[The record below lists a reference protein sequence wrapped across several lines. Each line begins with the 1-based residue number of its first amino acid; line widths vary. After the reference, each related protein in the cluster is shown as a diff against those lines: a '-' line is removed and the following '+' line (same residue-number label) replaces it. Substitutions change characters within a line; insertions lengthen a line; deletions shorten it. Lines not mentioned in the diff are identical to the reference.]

1 MADNKNGKLPE
12 QIVNPPSWLS
22 LPSAWDWSLSYA
34 ENLRKLVYNVNVI
47 IQYLQDLQTNYEE
60 YTDQKVAELKAYVD
74 AADQSLHDY
83 ADSLNAAMK
92 TYVDAQ
98 DLAYWERHT
107 QDITRL
113 QNNIDALRSY
123 CDENFEDIRTKHA
136 QDIAQLQ
143 GALQSQYEQLT
154 AYTDRQIDVLQ
165 AWTSEQ
171 LDQIRLEVD
180 EINEDGF
187 RIDNPTTGERDHVGN
202 TVNDVYNA
210 LRVHA
215 ITCDEFDAWFTYY
228 DNDCDSFRNLFISAI
243 DFDTRAH
250 LLMYAQ
256 YDKQVNSPATG
267 MMVSQ
272 AQALEEIMSFSSEQ
286 ALNCADRDG
295 LDLTCEQIL
304 AKNWSAFAWDTES
317 VGYFNSDN
325 FIITAICG
333 IYKVVNKNLFL
344 TNLAP
349 TPDPIQPSVNALYQ
363 FVSDTIKTWFAE
375 ILNIEPI
382 FASGSNYNNSLIYGI
397 SISSSY
403 RNGEKTVRGTV
414 HTSSSPDA
422 YFVKQLKF
430 DGVNYYSNFTDAK
443 GGLIA

>member
-74 AADQSLHDY
+74 AADQSLRDY

-92 TYVDAQ
+92 AYVDSQ

-113 QNNIDALRSY
+113 QNNIDALRTY
-123 CDENFEDIRTKHA
+123 CDKNFEDIRTKHA
-136 QDIAQLQ
+136 QDIAQLH

-165 AWTSEQ
+165 AWTNEQ

-256 YDKQVNSPATG
+256 YDEQVNSPVTG
-267 MMVSQ
+267 MMVSH

-286 ALNCADRDG
+286 ALDCTDRDG
-295 LDLTCEQIL
+295 LDLTCATIF
-304 AKNWSAFAWDTES
+304 AKNWSAFQWDTES
-317 VGYFNSDN
+317 VGYFNTEN
-325 FIITAICG
+325 FQIVKSPVGFVTI
-333 IYKVVNKNLFL
+333 NKNKSWNFTPQTEPSQGNNSIYPVLQGWHYL
-344 TNLAP
+344 ITN
-349 TPDPIQPSVNALYQ
+349 TN
-363 FVSDTIKTWFAE
+363 
-375 ILNIEPI
+375 PI
-382 FASGSNYNNSLIYGI
+382 FALTPNTALMVTNINTSRKQYNNSGAKIMQANISFMSTEENQAYITGFETDIIDIYD
-397 SISSSY
+397 
-403 RNGEKTVRGTV
+403 T
-414 HTSSSPDA
+414 
-422 YFVKQLKF
+422 F
-430 DGVNYYSNFTDAK
+430 SNAK
-443 GGLIA
+443 GGIIA

>member
-74 AADQSLHDY
+74 AADQALHDY

-92 TYVDAQ
+92 SYVDSQ

-154 AYTDRQIDVLQ
+154 AYTDRQIAVLQ

-256 YDKQVNSPATG
+256 YDEQVNSPATG
-267 MMVSQ
+267 MMVSH

-286 ALNCADRDG
+286 ALDCTDRDG
-295 LDLTCEQIL
+295 LDLTCVTIF
-304 AKNWSAFAWDTES
+304 AKNWSAFQWDTES
-317 VGYFNSDN
+317 VGYFNTDSFLILKSAMG
-325 FIITAICG
+325 FIC
-333 IYKVVNKNLFL
+333 VNKSVLGVFNSPETPVIGNVRLYPYYPDWHYGVANIIAEFSYTEGSTVDVSNTVVRKLIAKGKKQTSIAYTYTVTAENNAILKSL
-344 TNLAP
+344 TVDLI
-349 TPDPIQPSVNALYQ
+349 D
-363 FVSDTIKTWFAE
+363 
-375 ILNIEPI
+375 I
-382 FASGSNYNNSLIYGI
+382 FNS
-397 SISSSY
+397 
-403 RNGEKTVRGTV
+403 
-414 HTSSSPDA
+414 
-422 YFVKQLKF
+422 F
-430 DGVNYYSNFTDAK
+430 DEAK

>member
-60 YTDQKVAELKAYVD
+60 YTDKAIANLKEYVD
-74 AADQSLHDY
+74 AADQALHDY

-92 TYVDAQ
+92 SYVDSQ
-98 DLAYWERHT
+98 DLLYWEKHT
-107 QDITRL
+107 QDVTKL

-136 QDIAQLQ
+136 QDIAQLH

-171 LDQIRLEVD
+171 LDQIRLDVD

-187 RIDNPTTGERDHVGN
+187 RIDNPTTGERDRVGN

-215 ITCDEFDAWFTYY
+215 ITCEEFDAWFTYY

-243 DFDTRAH
+243 DFDTRAR

-256 YDKQVNSPATG
+256 YDEQVNSPVTG
-267 MMVSQ
+267 MMVCH

-286 ALNCADRDG
+286 ALDCTNRDG
-295 LDLTCEQIL
+295 LDLTCATIF
-304 AKNWSAFAWDTES
+304 AKNWSAFRWDTES
-317 VGYFNSDN
+317 VGYFNTEN
-325 FIITAICG
+325 FQIIKKLIGFIVINRNVPWEGTFETEPSLSTASLYPYIVGWHYG
-333 IYKVVNKNLFL
+333 IMNLNPIFSKIDGSGL
-344 TNLAP
+344 MTNNLAVTRLSYDP
-349 TPDPIQPSVNALYQ
+349 TGRKITQATIT
-363 FVSDTIKTWFAE
+363 FISDTTNE
-375 ILNIEPI
+375 
-382 FASGSNYNNSLIYGI
+382 
-397 SISSSY
+397 
-403 RNGEKTVRGTV
+403 
-414 HTSSSPDA
+414 A
-422 YFVKQLKF
+422 YLT
-430 DGVNYYSNFTDAK
+430 GFTTDVLDLYTTFSEAK
-443 GGLIA
+443 GGMIA

>member
-74 AADQSLHDY
+74 AADQALHDY

-92 TYVDAQ
+92 SYVDSQ
-98 DLAYWERHT
+98 DLLYWERHT
-107 QDITRL
+107 QDVTRL
-113 QNNIDALRSY
+113 QNNIDGLRSY

-136 QDIAQLQ
+136 QDIAQLH

-228 DNDCDSFRNLFISAI
+228 GNDCDSFRNLFISAI

-256 YDKQVNSPATG
+256 YDEQVNSPTTG
-267 MMVSQ
+267 IMVSH

-286 ALNCADRDG
+286 ALNCTDRDG
-295 LDLTCEQIL
+295 LDLTCATIL
-304 AKNWSAFAWDTES
+304 AKNWSAFQWDTES
-317 VGYFNSDN
+317 VGYFNTDN
-325 FIITAICG
+325 FLIIKTKMGFTVI
-333 IYKVVNKNLFL
+333 NKNVSWLGNFETEPAL
-344 TNLAP
+344 STVNLYPYIPQWHYLIANINP
-349 TPDPIQPSVNALYQ
+349 NFSKIENSALSVSDINVSRKSFDNGGNKFTQCAIT
-363 FVSDTIKTWFAE
+363 FVSNSKNQAYLISLASDIYD
-375 ILNIEPI
+375 I
-382 FASGSNYNNSLIYGI
+382 FTTFN
-397 SISSSY
+397 
-403 RNGEKTVRGTV
+403 E
-414 HTSSSPDA
+414 
-422 YFVKQLKF
+422 
-430 DGVNYYSNFTDAK
+430 AK
-443 GGLIA
+443 GGMIA

>member
-47 IQYLQDLQTNYEE
+47 IQYLQDLQTNYED

-74 AADQSLHDY
+74 AADQALHDY

-92 TYVDAQ
+92 SYVDSQ
-98 DLAYWERHT
+98 DLLYWEKHT
-107 QDITRL
+107 QDITKL

-256 YDKQVNSPATG
+256 YDEQVNSPVTG
-267 MMVSQ
+267 IMVSH

-286 ALNCADRDG
+286 ALDCTDRDG
-295 LDLTCEQIL
+295 LDLTCATIL
-304 AKNWSAFAWDTES
+304 AKNWPAFQWDTES
-317 VGYFNSDN
+317 VKYFNTESFLIIKNSRGYFC
-325 FIITAICG
+325 I
-333 IYKVVNKNLFL
+333 NKNIEFNFTVPETPVVGNVTLHL
-344 TNLAP
+344 SLAGWHYAITNL
-349 TPDPIQPSVNALYQ
+349 T
-363 FVSDTIKTWFAE
+363 
-375 ILNIEPI
+375 PI
-382 FASGSNYNNSLIYGI
+382 FSRVPNSAVNIYNFNIRNSIPDGDNVTSITI
-397 SISSSY
+397 SYVVTKKNNAILAKIT
-403 RNGEKTVRGTV
+403 GDVIDV
-414 HTSSSPDA
+414 
-422 YFVKQLKF
+422 F
-430 DGVNYYSNFTDAK
+430 DTFNDAK

>member
-74 AADQSLHDY
+74 AADQALHDY

-107 QDITRL
+107 QDITQL

-136 QDIAQLQ
+136 QDIAQLH

-215 ITCDEFDAWFTYY
+215 ITCEEFDAWFTYY

-256 YDKQVNSPATG
+256 YDEQVNSPATG
-267 MMVSQ
+267 MMVSH

-286 ALNCADRDG
+286 ALDCTDRDG
-295 LDLTCEQIL
+295 LDLTCATIF
-304 AKNWSAFAWDTES
+304 AKNWTAFQWDTES
-317 VGYFNSDN
+317 IQYYNTDSVMILKNAMGFVLWRKQVEFSFNKPEAPVVGPAISYPTIAGWHFAITNITPSFQMKSNSSVDVSN
-325 FIITAICG
+325 LNG
-333 IYKVVNKNLFL
+333 PRPVIYRNKNSIYTFTYNVTEENQAILESFKADIIDIFSTFNEAKAFF
-344 TNLAP
+344 TNA
-349 TPDPIQPSVNALYQ
+349 A
-363 FVSDTIKTWFAE
+363 
-375 ILNIEPI
+375 
-382 FASGSNYNNSLIYGI
+382 
-397 SISSSY
+397 
-403 RNGEKTVRGTV
+403 
-414 HTSSSPDA
+414 
-422 YFVKQLKF
+422 
-430 DGVNYYSNFTDAK
+430 
-443 GGLIA
+443 

>member
-60 YTDQKVAELKAYVD
+60 YTDKAIANLKEYVD
-74 AADQSLHDY
+74 AADQALHDY

-92 TYVDAQ
+92 AYVDSQ
-98 DLAYWERHT
+98 DLLYWEKHT

-136 QDIAQLQ
+136 QDIAQLH

-256 YDKQVNSPATG
+256 YDEQVNSPATG
-267 MMVSQ
+267 MMVSH
-272 AQALEEIMSFSSEQ
+272 AQALEEIMAFSSEQ
-286 ALNCADRDG
+286 ALDCADRDG
-295 LDLTCEQIL
+295 LDLTCATIF
-304 AKNWSAFAWDTES
+304 AKNWSAFEWDTES
-317 VGYFNSDN
+317 VQYYNTSRELIFKNSMGYVLWRKQVAFQFRKPDSPVIGTQNVYPSIAGQHFSVSNIQVEYIKQPNTVVTNTSIGGPRINDDGDSFNMQYT
-325 FIITAICG
+325 FIYSVTEENQAILDSFKAD
-333 IYKVVNKNLFL
+333 IIDIFN
-344 TNLAP
+344 T
-349 TPDPIQPSVNALYQ
+349 
-363 FVSDTIKTWFAE
+363 FAE
-375 ILNIEPI
+375 AKA
-382 FASGSNYNNSLIYGI
+382 F
-397 SISSSY
+397 
-403 RNGEKTVRGTV
+403 
-414 HTSSSPDA
+414 
-422 YFVKQLKF
+422 
-430 DGVNYYSNFTDAK
+430 FTNA
-443 GGLIA
+443 A

>member
-1 MADNKNGKLPE
+1 MADEKNGKLPE

-60 YTDQKVAELKAYVD
+60 YTDKKVAELKAYVD
-74 AADQSLHDY
+74 AADQALHDY

-92 TYVDAQ
+92 TYVNAQ

-113 QNNIDALRSY
+113 QNNIDALRLY

-165 AWTSEQ
+165 AWTNEQ
-171 LDQIRLEVD
+171 LDNIRLEVD

-187 RIDNPTTGERDHVGN
+187 RIDNPTTGERDRVGN

-243 DFDTRAH
+243 DFDTRAR

-256 YDKQVNSPATG
+256 YDEQVNSPTTG
-267 MMVSQ
+267 IMVSH

-286 ALNCADRDG
+286 ALDCTDRDG
-295 LDLTCEQIL
+295 LDLTCAEIF
-304 AKNWSAFAWDTES
+304 AKNWSAFQWDSES
-317 VGYFNSDN
+317 VGYFNSDSQMIYKTLIG
-325 FIITAICG
+325 FIRILKNYSWIPSNYPSEPIVGNVTVYPQISGWHWLLCNYKPVFSANENTAIDN
-333 IYKVVNKNLFL
+333 YDFVHPRLNL
-344 TNLAP
+344 
-349 TPDPIQPSVNALYQ
+349 
-363 FVSDTIKTWFAE
+363 
-375 ILNIEPI
+375 
-382 FASGSNYNNSLIYGI
+382 NSTG
-397 SISSSY
+397 
-403 RNGEKTVRGTV
+403 NPFTQV
-414 HTSSSPDA
+414 
-422 YFVKQLKF
+422 
-430 DGVNYYSNFTDAK
+430 NFTYAVTNENQALITDFKSDIIDLYSTFSEAK

>member
-60 YTDQKVAELKAYVD
+60 YTNQKVAELKAYVD
-74 AADQSLHDY
+74 AADQALHDY

-107 QDITRL
+107 QDITQL

-123 CDENFEDIRTKHA
+123 CDENFEDIHTKHA
-136 QDIAQLQ
+136 QDIAQLH

-165 AWTSEQ
+165 TWTNEQ

-228 DNDCDSFRNLFISAI
+228 DNDCDSFRNLFMSAL
-243 DFDTRAH
+243 DFDTLSYSIMCDR
-250 LLMYAQ
+250 YIQ
-256 YDKQVNSPATG
+256 EVNSPVTG
-267 MMVSQ
+267 EMVTH
-272 AQALEEIMSFSSEQ
+272 AEALEQIMSFSSEQ
-286 ALNCADRDG
+286 ALDCTDRDG
-295 LDLTCEQIL
+295 LDLTCEQI
-304 AKNWSAFAWDTES
+304 AEKAWSAFHWDTES
-317 VGYFNSDN
+317 VGYFNTDA
-325 FIITAICG
+325 FLIIKSKRGFVC
-333 IYKVVNKNLFL
+333 VNKNVEWVY
-344 TNLAP
+344 
-349 TPDPIQPSVNALYQ
+349 TPPDSIDNGAVIAYPRIDGYHWLICN
-363 FVSDTIKTWFAE
+363 F
-375 ILNIEPI
+375 NPI
-382 FASGSNYNNSLIYGI
+382 FTKNDNTAINMTNFLVRYSHDP
-397 SISSSY
+397 
-403 RNGEKTVRGTV
+403 EKTTQLTIQYIHSDVNNAILTKI
-414 HTSSSPDA
+414 TSD
-422 YFVKQLKF
+422 VI
-430 DGVNYYSNFTDAK
+430 DIYSTFNEAK
-443 GGLIA
+443 GGKIA

>member
-187 RIDNPTTGERDHVGN
+187 RIDNPTTGERDRVGN

-256 YDKQVNSPATG
+256 YDEQVNSPATG

-286 ALNCADRDG
+286 ALDCTDRDG
-295 LDLTCEQIL
+295 LDLTCEQI
-304 AKNWSAFAWDTES
+304 AEKAWTAFQWDTES
-317 VGYFNSDN
+317 VGYFNQIDM
-325 FIITAICG
+325 AI
-333 IYKVVNKNLFL
+333 VNTPFGFL
-344 TNLAP
+344 LKQVA
-349 TPDPIQPSVNALYQ
+349 
-363 FVSDTIKTWFAE
+363 
-375 ILNIEPI
+375 ILNNTTVKPSTLPNGGTWN
-382 FASGSNYNNSLIYGI
+382 FLNSNANYSADLFGAITLNLSDDSTGTPRIIQVIANISSYNNSGITGYLNTLTLENVTFWVDSINVPIY
-397 SISSSY
+397 
-403 RNGEKTVRGTV
+403 
-414 HTSSSPDA
+414 
-422 YFVKQLKF
+422 KF
-430 DGVNYYSNFTDAK
+430 YQNFSDAK
-443 GGLIA
+443 GGMIA